1 MTGDRGGGDGGIVE
15 PTGTGAAFDDASLD
29 VPNCPICLH
38 RMEPADT
45 AAGGVYWACPECGQ
59 TRLA

>member
-15 PTGTGAAFDDASLD
+15 PTGAGAPFDDGSLD
-29 VPNCPICLH
+29 VPNCPVCLH